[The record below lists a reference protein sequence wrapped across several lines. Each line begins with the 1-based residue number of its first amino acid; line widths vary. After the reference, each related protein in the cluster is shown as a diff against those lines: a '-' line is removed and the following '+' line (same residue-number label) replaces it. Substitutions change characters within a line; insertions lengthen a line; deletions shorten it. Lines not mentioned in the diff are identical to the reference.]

1 MARKR
6 ILITGAG
13 TGFGRE
19 VALRL
24 AERGHDVTAGVRVTV
39 EIDALTDAAAQR
51 GTTLRAIKLD
61 VTSADDRARAA
72 ELDVDVLVNNAGV
85 GEAGALVDLP
95 VEIVRELFDVNVFG
109 PLELT
114 QQIARGMLARKRG
127 KIVFVSSIAGLITG
141 PFTGAYCASKHAVE
155 SVAEAMHAELAPH
168 GIRVAVVNPGPYR
181 TGFNDRMME
190 TTRRWHDPAVHT
202 VTPERLT
209 FPLEQHDPEE
219 MIAKMVDVI
228 DSDGGAF
235 RNLLPRSSE
244 TFVRAEQA
252 RAWERQQ

>member
-1 MARKR
+1 MAQKR

-24 AERGHDVTAGVRVTV
+24 AERGHDVTAGVRVTT
-39 EIDALTDAAAQR
+39 EIDALTAAAAQR
-51 GTTLRAIKLD
+51 GTALRAIKLD
-61 VTSADDRARAA
+61 VTSVHDRARAA
-72 ELDVDVLVNNAGV
+72 ELDIDVLVNNAGV

-114 QQIARGMLARKRG
+114 QQIARGMLARRHG

-168 GIRVAVVNPGPYR
+168 GIRVAVVNPGPYS

-209 FPLEQHDPEE
+209 FPLEQYDPEE

-235 RNLLPRSSE
+235 RNLLPESSE
-244 TFVRAEQA
+244 AFVRAEQA

>member
-1 MARKR
+1 MTRKR

-24 AERGHDVTAGVRVTV
+24 AQHGHDVTAGVRTTA

-51 GTTLRAIKLD
+51 DTAVRAVKLD

-72 ELDVDVLVNNAGV
+72 EFDIDVLVHNAGV

-95 VEIVRELFDVNVFG
+95 IGIVCDLFDVNVFG

-114 QQIARGMLARKRG
+114 QQIARGMLARKHG

-141 PFTGAYCASKHAVE
+141 PFTGAYCASKHAIE
-155 SVAEAMHAELAPH
+155 AVAEAMHAELAPH

-190 TTRRWHDPAVHT
+190 TPRRWLDPAVHT
-202 VTPERLT
+202 VTPERLA

-228 DSDGGAF
+228 ERDGGAF
-235 RNLLPRSSE
+235 RNLLPQASE
-244 TFVRAEQA
+244 AFVRAEQA
-252 RAWERQQ
+252 SAWERQQ

>member
-1 MARKR
+1 MTRKR

-24 AERGHDVTAGVRVTV
+24 AERGHDVTAGVRTTV

-51 GTTLRAIKLD
+51 GTALRAVKLD
-61 VTSADDRARAA
+61 VTSAHDRARAA
-72 ELDVDVLVNNAGV
+72 ELDIDVLVNNAGI

-114 QQIARGMLARKRG
+114 QQIARGMLARKHG

-209 FPLEQHDPEE
+209 FPHEQHDPEE

-235 RNLLPRSSE
+235 RNLLPESSE
-244 TFVRAEQA
+244 AFVRAEQA
-252 RAWERQQ
+252 QAWERQQ

>member
-1 MARKR
+1 MAQKR

-13 TGFGRE
+13 SGFGLE

-24 AERGHDVTAGVRVTV
+24 AERGHDVTAGVRAAA
-39 EIDALTDAAAQR
+39 EIDVVTSAAARR
-51 GTTLRAIKLD
+51 GATLRVVKLD
-61 VTSADDRARAA
+61 VTSAYDRARAA
-72 ELDVDVLVNNAGV
+72 DVEVDVLVNNAGV

-95 VEIVRELFDVNVFG
+95 IEIVRELFDVNVLG

-114 QQIARGMLARKRG
+114 QQIARGMLARRHG

-155 SVAEAMHAELAPH
+155 SIAEAMHAELAPH
-168 GIRVAVVNPGPYR
+168 GIRVAVVNPGPYS

-190 TTRRWHDPAVHT
+190 TPQRWRDPAVHT
-202 VTPERLT
+202 VTPEKLS

-228 DSDGGAF
+228 DGDGGVF
-235 RNLLPRSSE
+235 RNLLPRSAE
-244 TFVRAEQA
+244 AFVRAEQA
-252 RAWERQQ
+252 HAWDRQQ

>member
-1 MARKR
+1 MAQKR

-13 TGFGRE
+13 TGFGHE

-24 AERGHDVTAGVRVTV
+24 AQHGHAVTAGVRTTV

-51 GTTLRAIKLD
+51 GTALRAVKLD
-61 VTSADDRARAA
+61 VTSAYDRAHAA
-72 ELDVDVLVNNAGV
+72 DLDFDVLVNNAGV

-95 VEIVRELFDVNVFG
+95 LEIVRELFDVNVFG

-114 QQIARGMLARKRG
+114 QRIARGMVARGHG

-168 GIRVAVVNPGPYR
+168 GIRVAVVNPGPYS

-190 TTRRWHDPAVHT
+190 TPRRWHDPAVHT
-202 VTPERLT
+202 VTPERLA

-219 MIAKMVDVI
+219 MIALMVDVI
-228 DSDGGAF
+228 ERDGGAF
-235 RNLLPRSSE
+235 RNLLPKSSE
-244 TFVRAEQA
+244 AFVRAEQA
-252 RAWERQQ
+252 HAWDRQQ

>member
-1 MARKR
+1 MATKR

-24 AERGHDVTAGVRVTV
+24 AQHGHDVTAGVRTTA

-51 GTTLRAIKLD
+51 DTVLRAVKLD

-72 ELDVDVLVNNAGV
+72 EFDIDVLVHNAGV

-95 VEIVRELFDVNVFG
+95 IGIVRDLFDVNVFG

-114 QQIARGMLARKRG
+114 QQIARGMLARKHG

-141 PFTGAYCASKHAVE
+141 PFTGAYCASKHAIE
-155 SVAEAMHAELAPH
+155 AVAEAMHAELAPH

-190 TTRRWHDPAVHT
+190 TPRRWRDPAVHT
-202 VTPERLT
+202 VTPEQLT

-228 DSDGGAF
+228 EGDGGAF
-235 RNLLPRSSE
+235 RNLLPQASE
-244 TFVRAEQA
+244 AFVRAEQA
-252 RAWERQQ
+252 HAWERQQ

>member
-13 TGFGRE
+13 SGFGLE

-24 AERGHDVTAGVRVTV
+24 AERDHDVTAGVRTAA
-39 EIDALTDAAAQR
+39 EIDAVTAIAAQR
-51 GTTLRAIKLD
+51 GAALRVVKLD
-61 VTSADDRARAA
+61 VTSAYDRTRAA
-72 ELDVDVLVNNAGV
+72 ERDVDVLVNNAGV
-85 GEAGALVDLP
+85 GEAGALVELP

-114 QQIARGMLARKRG
+114 QQIARGMLARRRG
-127 KIVFVSSIAGLITG
+127 RIVFVSSIAGLITG

-155 SVAEAMHAELAPH
+155 SIAEAMHAELAPH
-168 GIRVAVVNPGPYR
+168 GIRVAVVNPGPYS

-190 TTRRWHDPAVHT
+190 TPKRWRDPAVHT
-202 VTPERLT
+202 VTPDPLT

-228 DSDGGAF
+228 DGNGGAF
-235 RNLLPRSSE
+235 RNLLPKSAE

-252 RAWERQQ
+252 HAWDRQQ

>member
-1 MARKR
+1 MAQKR

-24 AERGHDVTAGVRVTV
+24 AQHGHAVTAGVRTTA

-51 GTTLRAIKLD
+51 GTALRAVKLD
-61 VTSADDRARAA
+61 VTSAYDRARAA
-72 ELDVDVLVNNAGV
+72 ELDIDVLVNNAGV

-114 QQIARGMLARKRG
+114 QQIARGMLARGHG
-127 KIVFVSSIAGLITG
+127 KLVFVSSIAG

-168 GIRVAVVNPGPYR
+168 GIRVAVVNPGPYS

-190 TTRRWHDPAVHT
+190 TPRRWRDPSVHT

-228 DSDGGAF
+228 ESDGGAF
-235 RNLLPRSSE
+235 RNLLPQSSE

-252 RAWERQQ
+252 RAWDRQQ

>member
-1 MARKR
+1 MAQKR

-13 TGFGRE
+13 SGFGRE

-24 AERGHDVTAGVRVTV
+24 AQQGHDVTAGVRVAS
-39 EIDALTDAAAQR
+39 EIATLTEAATQR
-51 GTTLRAIKLD
+51 STALRAIKLD
-61 VTSADDRARAA
+61 VTSAYDRARAA
-72 ELDVDVLVNNAGV
+72 DAEIDVLVNNAGV

-109 PLELT
+109 PLDLT
-114 QQIARGMLARKRG
+114 QQVARGMLARKHG

-168 GIRVAVVNPGPYR
+168 GVRVAVVNPGPYS

-190 TTRRWHDPAVHT
+190 TPARWRDPAVHF
-202 VTPERLT
+202 VTPSRLS

-219 MIAKMVDVI
+219 MIAAMIRVI
-228 DSDGGAF
+228 VGEGGAF
-235 RNLLPRSSE
+235 RTLLPKSAE
-244 TFVRAEQA
+244 AFVREEQA
-252 RAWERQQ
+252 HAWTRMQ

>member
-1 MARKR
+1 MTRKY
-6 ILITGAG
+6 ILITGA
-13 TGFGRE
+13 TSGFGRE

-24 AERGHDVTAGVRVTV
+24 AERGHHVTAGVRAVADI
-39 EIDALTDAAAQR
+39 EGLAAEAAQR
-51 GTTLRAIKLD
+51 DTALQVVKLD
-61 VTSADDRARAA
+61 VTSAYDRARAA
-72 ELDVDVLVNNAGV
+72 DQDFDVLVNNAGT

-114 QQIARGMLARKRG
+114 QQVARGMLARKRG

-141 PFTGAYCASKHAVE
+141 AFTGAYCASKHAVE

-168 GIRVAVVNPGPYR
+168 GIKVAVVNPGPYS
-181 TGFNDRMME
+181 TGFNDRMMD
-190 TTRRWHDPAVHT
+190 TPSRWRDPAVHH

-228 DSDGGAF
+228 ESDDGAF
-235 RNLLPRSSE
+235 RNLLPKSAE

-252 RAWERQQ
+252 HAWDRRQ

>member
-1 MARKR
+1 M
-6 ILITGAG
+6 
-13 TGFGRE
+13 
-19 VALRL
+19 
-24 AERGHDVTAGVRVTV
+24 
-39 EIDALTDAAAQR
+39 
-51 GTTLRAIKLD
+51 
-61 VTSADDRARAA
+61 
-72 ELDVDVLVNNAGV
+72 LVNNAGV

-95 VEIVRELFDVNVFG
+95 VEIVRALFDVNVFG
-109 PLELT
+109 PLALT
-114 QQIARGMLARKRG
+114 QQIARGMLARRHG

-141 PFTGAYCASKHAVE
+141 PFTGAYCASKHAIE

-228 DSDGGAF
+228 DGDGGAF
-235 RNLLPRSSE
+235 RNLLPAASE
-244 TFVRAEQA
+244 AFVRAEQA

>member
-1 MARKR
+1 MTRKR

-24 AERGHDVTAGVRVTV
+24 AQHGHDVTAGVRTTA

-51 GTTLRAIKLD
+51 DTAVRAVKLD

-72 ELDVDVLVNNAGV
+72 EFDIDVLVHNAGV

-95 VEIVRELFDVNVFG
+95 IGIVRDLFDVNVFG

-114 QQIARGMLARKRG
+114 QQIARGMLARKHG

-141 PFTGAYCASKHAVE
+141 PFTGAYCASKHAIE
-155 SVAEAMHAELAPH
+155 AVAEAMHAELAPH

-190 TTRRWHDPAVHT
+190 TPRRWLDPAVHT

-228 DSDGGAF
+228 ERDGGAF
-235 RNLLPRSSE
+235 RNLLPQASE
-244 TFVRAEQA
+244 AFVRAEQA
-252 RAWERQQ
+252 SAWERQQ

>member
-1 MARKR
+1 MAQKR

-13 TGFGRE
+13 SGFGRE

-24 AERGHDVTAGVRVTV
+24 AQHGHAVTAGVRTTT

-51 GTTLRAIKLD
+51 GTALRAVKLD
-61 VTSADDRARAA
+61 VTSAYDRARAA
-72 ELDVDVLVNNAGV
+72 EFEVDVLVNNAGV

-95 VEIVRELFDVNVFG
+95 VEIVRELFDVNLFG

-114 QQIARGMLARKRG
+114 QQIARGMLARGHG

-168 GIRVAVVNPGPYR
+168 GIRVAVVNPGPYS

-190 TTRRWHDPAVHT
+190 TPRRWRDPAVHT

-228 DSDGGAF
+228 ENDGGAF
-235 RNLLPRSSE
+235 RNLLPQSSE
-244 TFVRAEQA
+244 AFVRAEQA
-252 RAWERQQ
+252 RAWDRQQ

>member
-1 MARKR
+1 MATKR

-24 AERGHDVTAGVRVTV
+24 AQHGHDVTAGVRTTA
-39 EIDALTDAAAQR
+39 EIDALTHDAAQR
-51 GTTLRAIKLD
+51 DTTVRAVKLD
-61 VTSADDRARAA
+61 VTSAYDRARAA
-72 ELDVDVLVNNAGV
+72 ELDIDVLVHNAGV

-114 QQIARGMLARKRG
+114 QQIARGMLARKHG

-155 SVAEAMHAELAPH
+155 AVAEAMHAELAPH

-190 TTRRWHDPAVHT
+190 TPRRWHDPAVHT

-228 DSDGGAF
+228 ERDGGAF
-235 RNLLPRSSE
+235 RNLLPQSSE
-244 TFVRAEQA
+244 AFVRAEQA
-252 RAWERQQ
+252 HAWDRQQ

>member
-1 MARKR
+1 MAQKH

-24 AERGHDVTAGVRVTV
+24 AERGHDVTAGVRATA
-39 EIDALTDAAAQR
+39 EIDDVAAAAAQR
-51 GTTLRAIKLD
+51 GTTLRAIRLD
-61 VTSADDRARAA
+61 VTSAHDRA
-72 ELDVDVLVNNAGV
+72 
-85 GEAGALVDLP
+85 
-95 VEIVRELFDVNVFG
+95 LFDVNVFG

-114 QQIARGMLARKRG
+114 QQIARGMLARRHG

-141 PFTGAYCASKHAVE
+141 PFTGAYCASKHAIE

-168 GIRVAVVNPGPYR
+168 GIRVAIVNPGPYR

-219 MIAKMVDVI
+219 MVAKMVDVI
-228 DSDGGAF
+228 DGDGGAF
-235 RNLLPRSSE
+235 RNLLPAASE
-244 TFVRAEQA
+244 AFVRAEQA

>member
-1 MARKR
+1 MTRKR

-24 AERGHDVTAGVRVTV
+24 AQHGHDVTAGVRTTA

-51 GTTLRAIKLD
+51 DTAVRAVKLD

-72 ELDVDVLVNNAGV
+72 EFDIDVLVHNAGV

-95 VEIVRELFDVNVFG
+95 IGIVRDLFDVNVFG

-114 QQIARGMLARKRG
+114 QQIARGMLARKHG

-141 PFTGAYCASKHAVE
+141 PFTGAYCASKHAIE
-155 SVAEAMHAELAPH
+155 AVAEAMHAELAPH

-190 TTRRWHDPAVHT
+190 TPRRWLDPAVHT
-202 VTPERLT
+202 VTPERLA

-228 DSDGGAF
+228 ERDGGAF
-235 RNLLPRSSE
+235 RNLLPQASE
-244 TFVRAEQA
+244 AFVRAEQA
-252 RAWERQQ
+252 SAWERQQ

>member
-1 MARKR
+1 MTRKR

-24 AERGHDVTAGVRVTV
+24 AERGHDVTAGVRTAV
-39 EIDALTDAAAQR
+39 EIDALTDTAAQR
-51 GTTLRAIKLD
+51 GTPLRAVKLD
-61 VTSADDRARAA
+61 VTSAYDRARAA
-72 ELDVDVLVNNAGV
+72 ELAIDVLVNNAGV

-95 VEIVRELFDVNVFG
+95 VEIVRELFNVNVFG

-114 QQIARGMLARKRG
+114 QQIARGMLARKHG
-127 KIVFVSSIAGLITG
+127 KIVLVSSIAGLITG

-202 VTPERLT
+202 VTPERLA

-235 RNLLPRSSE
+235 RNLLPASSE
-244 TFVRAEQA
+244 AFVRAEQA

>member
-1 MARKR
+1 MATKR

-24 AERGHDVTAGVRVTV
+24 AQHGHDVTAGVRTTAK
-39 EIDALTDAAAQR
+39 IDALTDAAAQR
-51 GTTLRAIKLD
+51 DTVLRAVKLD

-72 ELDVDVLVNNAGV
+72 EFGIDVLVHNAGV

-95 VEIVRELFDVNVFG
+95 VGIVRDLFDVNVFG

-114 QQIARGMLARKRG
+114 QQIARGMLARKHG

-141 PFTGAYCASKHAVE
+141 PFTGAYCASKHAIE
-155 SVAEAMHAELAPH
+155 AVAEAMHAELAPH

-190 TTRRWHDPAVHT
+190 TPRRWRDPAVHT
-202 VTPERLT
+202 VTPEQLT

-228 DSDGGAF
+228 EGDGGAF
-235 RNLLPRSSE
+235 RNLLPQASE
-244 TFVRAEQA
+244 AFVRAEQA
-252 RAWERQQ
+252 NAWERRQ